1 MIAEATQEYIN
12 DNELS
17 DDLYDIVRD
26 WFFDKRI
33 SRT

>member
-17 DDLYDIVRD
+17 DDLYDIVRYC
-26 WFFDKRI
+26 KRLVF
-33 SRT
+33 